1 VPAANVEDDT
11 VAAYGAAMN
20 DAPVGWHLVDG
31 RLRRTFT
38 FADFSEAWAF
48 MSRVALLAERHDH
61 HPDWSNA
68 WNTVTIELWSHDE
81 GGVTVRDERL
91 AGAINALLL

>member
-1 VPAANVEDDT
+1 MEPGRG
-11 VAAYGAAMN
+11 YGAAMS
-20 DAPVGWHLVDG
+20 DKVPAAWRLEDG
-31 RLRRTFT
+31 RLCRTFT

-61 HPDWSNA
+61 HPDWSNT
-68 WNTVTIELWSHDE
+68 WNKVTIELWSHDA

-91 AGAINALLL
+91 AGAINALLV